1 MAMFAR
7 DANAG
12 IALFPFNYGTI
23 CLSVKINPVMRGRVR
38 HRTTHPEVCAKRE
51 RLCMKTVCVKGFFL
65 FRCAT
70 RDIHLLGQNLT
81 GDLVAT
87 VCSLFGVKLSTGVA
101 TDIDAMRGSG

>member
-51 RLCMKTVCVKGFFL
+51 RLCMKTVCVKGFFS
-65 FRCAT
+65 
-70 RDIHLLGQNLT
+70 
-81 GDLVAT
+81 VP
-87 VCSLFGVKLSTGVA
+87 
-101 TDIDAMRGSG
+101 MWYSGYSFVRSKSDR